1 MCDHVQECL
10 CELGQGVCPAGMLYL
25 ESCQSKSPLGE
36 IYLLSVQSGGESFLT
51 LSGSILRARNWGEK
65 KALALVRPTVCQ
77 TFCHQKLQMSCCT
90 HHGTSVKTKSK
101 HAMSN

>member
-1 MCDHVQECL
+1 MWPCPGKPLRAGTGCL
-10 CELGQGVCPAGMLYL
+10 PRGAPYP

-36 IYLLSVQSGGESFLT
+36 IYLLNVQTGGGSFLT
-51 LSGSILRARNWGEK
+51 LSGSILRARNWAEK

-77 TFCHQKLQMSCCT
+77 TFCHQKLQMSCRT

-101 HAMSN
+101 QAMSN